1 MSQSAQKSVLITGA
15 SGFIGSFLVQ
25 RGLEL
30 GYEVWAA
37 VRSTS
42 SRRWLQDARIR
53 FFDLSLS
60 SDEVLRHALEAHKA
74 EHGAFDCVIHA
85 AGATKA
91 KAEDDFYRINTE
103 GTARLAR
110 MLCETGCLSGRFV
123 FLSSLSVCGPLH
135 ETDGAPITAADAP
148 APNTAY
154 GRSKLQA
161 EAELAKVDGLDY
173 VILRPTGVYGPR
185 EKDYYLMAKSIAQ
198 RVDFAVG
205 FKPQVITF
213 IYVRDLVEAAYLAL
227 THGKSGSAY
236 LLSDGEEYD
245 SRAFSDLLQ
254 ENMGLK
260 GVMHI
265 TAPLWLLRAICAV
278 SGTLAKAMGHA
289 TTLNLDKYHILKQRN
304 WRCDIGPARQELGYA
319 PQWPL
324 KRGVK
329 ETISWYIDNGWL

>member
-1 MSQSAQKSVLITGA
+1 MAQTAQKSILITGA

-42 SRRWLQDARIR
+42 SRRWLQDERIR

-60 SDEVLRHALEAHKA
+60 SDEALRRTLEAHKA
-74 EHGAFDCVIHA
+74 EHGAFDYVIHA

-91 KAEDDFYRINTE
+91 KTEDDFYRINTQ

-110 MLCETGCLSGRFV
+110 LLRETGCLHGRFI
-123 FLSSLSVCGPLH
+123 FLSSLSVCGPAH
-135 ETDGAPITAADAP
+135 EADGAPITTDDTP
-148 APNTAY
+148 VPNTAY

-161 EAELAKVDGLDY
+161 EAELAKVEGLDY

-213 IYVRDLVEAAYLAL
+213 VYVRDLVEAAYLAL
-227 THGKSGSAY
+227 THGKSGNAY
-236 LLSDGEEYD
+236 FLTDGEEYN

-254 ENMGLK
+254 KNMGLT

-278 SGTLAKAMGHA
+278 NGTVAKGMGHA
-289 TTLNLDKYHILKQRN
+289 TTLNLDKYHILSQRN
-304 WRCDIGPARQELGYA
+304 WRCDIAPARQELGYT

-324 KRGVK
+324 ARGVK
-329 ETISWYIDNGWL
+329 ETITWYIDNGWL

>member
-1 MSQSAQKSVLITGA
+1 MSQSEHKSILITGA

-30 GYEVWAA
+30 GYEVWAG
-37 VRSTS
+37 VRASS
-42 SRRWLQDARIR
+42 SRRWLQDERIR

-60 SDEVLRHALEAHKA
+60 SDEALQEALEQHKA
-74 EHGAFDCVIHA
+74 KHGAFDYVIHA

-91 KAEDDFYRINTE
+91 KTEADFFRINAE

-110 MLCETGCLSGRFV
+110 LLVATGCLRGRFV
-123 FLSSLSVCGPLH
+123 YFSSLSVYGPAR
-135 ETDGAPITAADAP
+135 ETDGKPILESDRP
-148 APNTAY
+148 VPDTAY
-154 GRSKLQA
+154 GRSKQQA
-161 EAELAKVDGLDY
+161 EKELAKVEGLDY
-173 VILRPTGVYGPR
+173 IVLRPTGVYGPR

-213 IYVRDLVEAAYLAL
+213 VYVRDLVEAAYLAL
-227 THGKSGSAY
+227 THGKSGRAY
-236 LLSDGEEYD
+236 FLTDGEEYS

-254 ENMGLK
+254 KEMGLH

-265 TAPLWLLRAICAV
+265 TVPLWVLRGVCAV
-278 SGTLAKAMGHA
+278 SGGLANLMGGT
-289 TTLNLDKYHILKQRN
+289 TTLNLDKYHILRQRN
-304 WRCDIGPARQELGYA
+304 WRCDISAAREELGYA

-324 KRGVK
+324 SRGVH
-329 ETISWYIDNGWL
+329 ETIAWYIENGWL